1 MDIDQT
7 SWAVMREISR
17 MAYNVD
23 ADQITRAVNQ
33 LKAQTLFSQDGPSG
47 EPNSQSLSSIK
58 SSPEGY
64 PLLCLLHTVSC

>member
-1 MDIDQT
+1 
-7 SWAVMREISR
+7 

-47 EPNSQSLSSIK
+47 EPISQSLSATK
-58 SSPEGY
+58 FLPE
-64 PLLCLLHTVSC
+64 V